1 MDAQSDFYEQLA
13 VRDGGRFLAA
23 IGALPEY
30 RPCSGVTLAR
40 LRVTVEVVDG
50 PVLGSVVKDSVNVH
64 DLADLIAARAEGLR
78 VKFAT
83 APARPVLHLVAGG
96 R

>member
-1 MDAQSDFYEQLA
+1 MTGRAFYEQLA

-30 RPCSGVTLAR
+30 KPRSGVTLAR

-50 PVLGSVVKDSVNVH
+50 PSLGSVVKDSVNVH
-64 DLADLIAARAEGLR
+64 DLADLIAARAEGLHA
-78 VKFAT
+78 KFAAT
-83 APARPVLHLVAGG
+83 QSARPELHLVAGD